1 MNNINKINFFQKNN
15 IQSLQPM
22 QGAISINSIDAQD
35 TTVKSFKDVVSNMMN
50 ELNEVTN
57 KPQQLTNDMLQGNA
71 DIHEVMTAV
80 AESELIVQAVTTITG
95 KILQTYE
102 KIMQIQI

>member
-1 MNNINKINFFQKNN
+1 MQSLNRVNFFQMNK
-15 IQSLQPM
+15 IQPM
-22 QGAISINSIDAQD
+22 HLEGSISINADD
-35 TTVKSFKDVVSNMMN
+35 TKVKSFKDTVSDMMV

-57 KPQQLTNDMLQGNA
+57 KPQQLTNDMLQGKA
-71 DIHEVMTAV
+71 DIHDVMAAV
-80 AESELIVQAVTTITG
+80 AQSELTVQAATTITG